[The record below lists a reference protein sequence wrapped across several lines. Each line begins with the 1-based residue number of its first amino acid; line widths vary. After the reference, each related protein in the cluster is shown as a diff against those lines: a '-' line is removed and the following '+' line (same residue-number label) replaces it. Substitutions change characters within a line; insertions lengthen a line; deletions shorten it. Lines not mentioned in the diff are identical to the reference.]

1 MGNDEWK
8 NVPYVFQAMM
18 QEICGTFIF
27 VLLFKIVTDERLQF
41 SKENAINCFII
52 ASSYVAAR
60 QIVNG
65 TSNAEIVLT
74 FGDWPYITFETFK
87 GGSISTYGACMN
99 PAIAVGITLCS
110 IMEHAGETM
119 KWFWIYWLMPF
130 A

>member
-1 MGNDEWK
+1 M
-8 NVPYVFQAMM
+8 
-18 QEICGTFIF
+18 F

-65 TSNAEIVLT
+65 TSNAWITLCW
-74 FGDWPYITFETFK
+74 GDKPFIICDNAFK

-130 A
+130 AGSVICILFYRFIYMKTQLMIMKD